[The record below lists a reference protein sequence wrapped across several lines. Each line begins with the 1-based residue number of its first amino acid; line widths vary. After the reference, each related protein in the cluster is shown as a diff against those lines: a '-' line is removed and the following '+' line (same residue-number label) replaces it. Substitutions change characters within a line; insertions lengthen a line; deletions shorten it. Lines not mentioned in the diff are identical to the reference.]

1 MIAVPKKC
9 GSPGR
14 TVDLQQLN
22 SQCLTE
28 THHFPSP
35 FHLASKISAS
45 TFKRV
50 LDAVDGYHAIPL
62 DKESRPLTAFITEW
76 DRYFNYNAIRDYSV
90 RQYLV
95 SNQGLSDP

>member
-1 MIAVPKKC
+1 MIAVPKKY

-28 THHFPSP
+28 KHHFPSP
-35 FHLASKISAS
+35 FHLARKISAS

-50 LDAVDGYHAIPL
+50 LDTVDGYHAIPL

-76 DRYFNYNAIRDYSV
+76 DRYMYD
-90 RQYLV
+90 
-95 SNQGLSDP
+95 